1 MRSKQSPTR
10 SADALR
16 PASGRSAGDNA
27 MLQFGLLFAV
37 LGLLELWK
45 THYVLGLF
53 ALGGGLMM
61 PSSTKLPLDFK
72 VTRRSL
78 FTPVDDCMATNRWE
92 KTARLLAALAFA
104 GGASVAVAKLLA

>member
-1 MRSKQSPTR
+1 
-10 SADALR
+10 
-16 PASGRSAGDNA
+16 

-61 PSSTKLPLDFK
+61 LSSTKVPLDFK

-78 FTPVDDCMATNRWE
+78 FTPVDDCMETNLWE
-92 KTARLLAALAFA
+92 KTARLLAVLAFA
-104 GGASVAVAKLLA
+104 GGASVAVSKLLA